1 MPFEWHR
8 GHLLLKVEV
17 NGSVLRLTLDNGVL
31 WDQLLLYGGPR
42 IDVLDLKLD
51 DPPPE
56 AAGDGLPPMDS
67 ASGLT
72 LRLPGLAL
80 RDQAA
85 FITPVSANFAKLF
98 EGEDG
103 VISGTLFSRFVVR
116 IDFETKELTLS
127 APEDFEYRGKGQELE
142 LTPFG
147 VGAYTLPCSLHMGN
161 GDIFV
166 VNPVLD
172 LGGLQPLVFFRGA
185 RGDLPLPEGARPES
199 LGARMCSGFSSDAPR
214 MEYNAN
220 GIQLISK
227 SDRLL

>member
-1 MPFEWHR
+1 
-8 GHLLLKVEV
+8 
-17 NGSVLRLTLDNGVL
+17 
-31 WDQLLLYGGPR
+31 
-42 IDVLDLKLD
+42 
-51 DPPPE
+51 
-56 AAGDGLPPMDS
+56 MDS

-72 LRLPGLAL
+72 VRLPGLAL

-199 LGARMCSGFSSDAPR
+199 LGAGW
-214 MEYNAN
+214 N
-220 GIQLISK
+220 GHLGAVPEVRIGEFALRNVPTGYTEAEGKLGPDCEGLLGPGIFARFHVTFDYSRR
-227 SDRLL
+227 RLFLEPNRHFDSPLRKRFRGWEGVGEKP